1 MSEPQGPATAQTMT
15 RAAPARALPL
25 TPTTQE
31 LMAVFDIKYRQQPQ
45 LGLGPKTRLRFG
57 YFNPDDHYEAIVSRL
72 LQPGDSW
79 ADVGCGRDI
88 FPSNRP
94 LAREL
99 TSRSGYVFG
108 IDPDPNIRANEL
120 ISERFEGLVEDCT
133 TTHRFD
139 LITLRMVAEHIVEP
153 AHSMAKIA
161 ELLKP
166 GGLAVIYTPNK
177 RSPVPL
183 VTRLVPNK
191 HHHFFKRMLWDGQ
204 ARDTFPTAFKL
215 NTRQALAGHCGSA
228 GLTEVYFTYLD
239 DCRTFDA
246 YHWLN
251 VAELALQK
259 TLRSLGVRYPEN
271 CLLGVYRKG

>member
-1 MSEPQGPATAQTMT
+1 MNETTTPSTTAG
-15 RAAPARALPL
+15 ALPL
-25 TPTTQE
+25 APTTAE
-31 LMAVFDIKYRQQPQ
+31 LMAVFDLKYRQEAQ
-45 LGLGPKTRLRFG
+45 LGSGPKTRLGFG
-57 YFNPDDHYEAIVSRL
+57 YFNPDDHYEAIVSKL
-72 LQPGDSW
+72 LRPGDSW
-79 ADVGCGRDI
+79 ADVGCGRNI

-94 LAREL
+94 LARQL
-99 TSRSGYVFG
+99 TERSGYVFG
-108 IDPDPNIRANEL
+108 IDPDPNIRDNSL

-133 TTHRFD
+133 TSHRFD

-153 AHSMAKIA
+153 ARSMGKVA

-183 VTRLVPNK
+183 ITRLVPNDY
-191 HHHFFKRMLWDGQ
+191 HHFFKRMLWDGP

-215 NTRQALAGHCGSA
+215 NTRKALSGHCASA
-228 GLTEVYFTYLD
+228 GLEEVFFTYLD

-251 VAELALQK
+251 VAELSVQK
-259 TLRSLGVRYPEN
+259 MLRRFGVRYPEN
-271 CLLGVYRKG
+271 CLLGVYRKA

>member
-1 MSEPQGPATAQTMT
+1 MIKTQEHPTLA
-15 RAAPARALPL
+15 L
-25 TPTTQE
+25 TPTAAE
-31 LMAVFDIKYRQQPQ
+31 LKAVFDLKYRQEAQ
-45 LGLGPKTRLRFG
+45 LGSGPKTRLSFG
-57 YFNPDDHYEAIVSRL
+57 YFNPDDQYEAIVSRL
-72 LQPGDSW
+72 LRPGDSW

-94 LAREL
+94 LARQL

-108 IDPDPNIRANEL
+108 IDPDPNIRENAL

-133 TTHRFD
+133 STHRFD

-153 AHSMAKIA
+153 ERSMRKVA

-166 GGLAVIYTPNK
+166 QGLAVIYTPNR

-183 VTRLVPNK
+183 ITRLVPNDY
-191 HHHFFKRMLWDGQ
+191 HHYFKRLLWDAQ

-215 NTRQALAGHCGSA
+215 NTRKALARHCAGA
-228 GLTEVYFTYLD
+228 GLQEVYFAYLD

-251 VAELALQK
+251 VAELTVQK
-259 TLRSLGVRYPEN
+259 MLRSFAIRYPEN
-271 CLLGVYRKG
+271 CLLGVYRKD